1 VTGSTI
7 RTLTAQRWN
16 SLVPAVAVIALSIA
30 CMVVPIDPQLVEQAG
45 YLGVFVVTL
54 LATGALV
61 LPMPYLAVIA
71 RAATLLDPI
80 SVAVLAGVAAAIGEL
95 TGYALGRSGRGL
107 IPDNRWVETTRAWM
121 NRHGFATVTVA
132 AFIPNPAF
140 DAVGALAG
148 AVGYAPWRFCVACF
162 IGKTAKFLLIGL
174 AASGVVTW
182 MSG

>member
-1 VTGSTI
+1 
-7 RTLTAQRWN
+7 
-16 SLVPAVAVIALSIA
+16 
-30 CMVVPIDPQLVEQAG
+30 
-45 YLGVFVVTL
+45 
-54 LATGALV
+54 
-61 LPMPYLAVIA
+61 
-71 RAATLLDPI
+71 
-80 SVAVLAGVAAAIGEL
+80 
-95 TGYALGRSGRGL
+95 
-107 IPDNRWVETTRAWM
+107 M